1 MFKYREIRM
10 LALTAIIFI
19 AVNVVVVVALA
30 NRNMLQVAL
39 GLLLSFSSLLLLLT
53 RYKMT
58 IFNDSVMI
66 YEFKGI
72 GILPVLLD
80 FEDIREVKVA
90 GKHKLVIDHGRLSTV
105 HVVNA
110 VAFGEELKLKMQ
122 SFANQNK

>member
-80 FEDIREVKVA
+80 FEDIKEIKVV
-90 GKHKLVIDHGRLSTV
+90 GKHKLVIDHGRHSTV

-122 SFANQNK
+122 SFNQGNK